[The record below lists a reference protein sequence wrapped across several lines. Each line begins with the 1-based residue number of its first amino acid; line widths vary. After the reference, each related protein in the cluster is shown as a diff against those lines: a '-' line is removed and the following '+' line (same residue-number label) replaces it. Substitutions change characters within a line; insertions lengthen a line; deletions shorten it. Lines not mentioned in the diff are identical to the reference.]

1 MQETAIR
8 RRVPIIFPRIIA
20 PAKLALS
27 PFAITVWLIAGLFI
41 AVLAGCSNAP
51 SNSAQNVWMPS
62 ESAPSAPAPA
72 ANVAPAPAPMSAA
85 NAASEHLP
93 ALTGERKMEGA
104 IVLARFST
112 PNDWESEQRESAA
125 RELKRRLDKGDLDA
139 DRAAYLLDEIA
150 PGASVSERKMAA
162 TRLAEL
168 KSADKINFAEAGN
181 ELARLLTGNAVDADK
196 RIGAALELAQG
207 IDSGD
212 LAPGRGLELMTTV
225 APEWSIKN
233 RADAVGAIAT
243 YFKEGEWDDEKVHRF
258 ANDLYQAAT
267 GDALNYEKRAGAAVE
282 LAGEGIKR
290 ISDDYDDE
298 DMDISVELIQQTI
311 SGEISVDSVSDLMNF
326 GR

>member
-1 MQETAIR
+1 MQETAVR
-8 RRVPIIFPRIIA
+8 RRVPIISPRIIA
-20 PAKLALS
+20 PAKFALS
-27 PFAITVWLIAGLFI
+27 PFAIRVWLIAGLFL
-41 AVLAGCSNAP
+41 LALIGCSNAP

-62 ESAPSAPAPA
+62 QSAPA
-72 ANVAPAPAPMSAA
+72 ANVAPETVM
-85 NAASEHLP
+85 
-93 ALTGERKMEGA
+93 TGERKMEGA

-150 PGASVSERKMAA
+150 PGASVSERKKAA

-168 KSADKINFAEAGN
+168 KSADKINLAEAGN

-196 RIGAALELAQG
+196 RMGAALELAKG
-207 IDSGD
+207 IDRGD

-243 YFKEGEWDDEKVHRF
+243 YFKEGEWGDEKVHRF
-258 ANDLYQAAT
+258 ANDLYQVAT